1 MFLDIKWFVLMTV
14 LVFVILGLAL
24 LAVLAGS
31 KSMSFSL
38 LLLGGVVLLSWML
51 LELQTGLSE
60 KRRETFLERLH
71 HVYMKKSITVKES
84 GLKFSP
90 GVQLREALALQKLEQ
105 RLGARKKREEEVA
118 AIFLGGTAN
127 GRSNR

>member
-24 LAVLAGS
+24 LAVLVGS
-31 KSMSFSL
+31 KSISFSL
-38 LLLGGVVLLSWML
+38 LLLGGIVLLSWSL

-60 KRRETFLERLH
+60 RNKEKFLNQLH
-71 HVYMKKSITVKES
+71 RAYMTKSTIVKES

-105 RLGARKKREEEVA
+105 RLGARKKREEEIA
-118 AIFLGGTAN
+118 AIFLGGTVK
-127 GRSNR
+127 